1 MSELAASAAPE
12 TTDLAATRVANA
24 AATAAAAFAAPTVP
38 SPAPAL
44 DADLLR
50 RAYGLMHTAAAMA
63 SLYEEEKATAARY
76 VHATARGHEAVQ
88 LAAAFLLKETDYA
101 APYYRDDALL
111 LGLGLRPYELM
122 LQLLAKADDPFSGGR
137 TYYAHPS
144 LRRAGIP
151 VMPHQS
157 SATGMQAIP
166 ATGIAQAIK
175 YFESVSKEQ
184 VAASNADFKAKHA
197 RLTANRSLSL
207 CSIGDGAMTEGEVA
221 EALQM
226 AVLHQLPIVYLVQD
240 NDWGISATGREMR
253 AMNAYEFAAGFPG
266 LRRMQVDGADFGSS
280 YQGLSEA
287 FAHVRARRGPVLV
300 HAKCPLLG
308 HHTSGVRR
316 EWYRN
321 DLAAHQEQDPLPRL
335 HQQLLAGGFPEAE
348 LNTLATAAQ
357 ATVRAD
363 WQLALAA
370 PNPDPATFADH
381 EFAPPAVTEEAGE
394 RAPAGAEKALMVD
407 AALHAV
413 DDILREFPEALFYG
427 QDVGGELGGVFREA
441 ALLAKKYGEA
451 RVFNTPIQEAY
462 IVGSTAGMAAVGAR
476 PIVEIQFA
484 DYIWP
489 ALNQLVEELSK
500 SCYLTMGKF
509 PIPAL
514 IRVPIGAY
522 GGGGPYHSGSIE
534 STLLT
539 IRGIKVVYPSNA
551 ADMKGLMRAAFL
563 DPNPVIMLEH
573 KGLYWS
579 KVPGTEDA
587 KTLEPAAGYVIP
599 LGQAAVAQ
607 AADPEKL
614 RQGDTAVVVTYG
626 MGVHWAKAASREYPG
641 QIEILD
647 LRTLNPLDF
656 DAVTAATRRH
666 GKVLVLTEEP
676 LMNSFAESLAGRI
689 QRHCFTA
696 LDAPVFT
703 LGAANLP
710 AIALNVELEKQ
721 MLPSAAKVAAALGE
735 LLGY

>member
-1 MSELAASAAPE
+1 MPA
-12 TTDLAATRVANA
+12 D
-24 AATAAAAFAAPTVP
+24 TAAFTSEAPAAFSTDIQLP
-38 SPAPAL
+38 
-44 DADLLR
+44 LLR
-50 RAYGLMHTAAAMA
+50 RAYGLMHTAAEMA
-63 SLYEEEKATAARY
+63 ALYEEQKATASRY

-88 LAAAFLLKETDYA
+88 LAAAFLLTETDYA
-101 APYYRDDALL
+101 APYYRDDAML

-137 TYYAHPS
+137 TYYGHPS
-144 LRRAGIP
+144 LRRAGVP
-151 VMPHQS
+151 VIPHQS

-166 ATGIAQAIK
+166 ATGVAHAIK
-175 YFESVSKEQ
+175 YLESVNSEQ
-184 VAASNADFKAKHA
+184 LQGS
-197 RLTANRSLSL
+197 RSLSL
-207 CSIGDGAMTEGEVA
+207 CSIGDGAMTEGEVS

-226 AVLHQLPIVYLVQD
+226 AILHQLPIVYLVQD

-253 AMNAYEFAAGFPG
+253 AMDAFEFAAGFPG
-266 LRRMQVDGADFGSS
+266 LHRLRVDGADFESS
-280 YQGLSEA
+280 YAGLAEA
-287 FAHVRARRGPVLV
+287 FAYVRARKGPVLV

-316 EWYRN
+316 EWYRGDN
-321 DLAAHQEQDPLPRL
+321 LSSHQQLDPLPRL
-335 HQQLLAGGFPEAE
+335 HQRLLELGVLAEELDALAAEAR
-348 LNTLATAAQ
+348 
-357 ATVRAD
+357 ATVLAD
-363 WQLALAA
+363 WQAALAA
-370 PNPDPATFADH
+370 PNPDTATFAQH
-381 EFAPPAVTEEAGE
+381 EFAPAAVTEEAGE
-394 RAPAGAEKALMVD
+394 RSPAGAEKALMVD

-413 DDILREFPEALFYG
+413 DDILQEFPEALFYG

-441 ALLAKKYGEA
+441 ALLAKKYGDS

-462 IVGSTAGMAAVGAR
+462 IVGSTAGMSAVGAK

-509 PIPAL
+509 PIQSL

-563 DPNPVIMLEH
+563 DPNPVVMLEH

-579 KVPGTEDA
+579 KVPGTEEA
-587 KTLEPAAGYVIP
+587 KTVEPAAGYVIP
-599 LGQAAVAQ
+599 LGKAAIAQ
-607 AADPEKL
+607 AADPEQL
-614 RQGDTAVVVTYG
+614 RRGNTCLVVTYG
-626 MGVHWAKAASREYPG
+626 MGVHWARAASKEFAG
-641 QIEILD
+641 QVEILD

-656 DAVTAATRRH
+656 DAVTEATRRH

-676 LMNSFAESLAGRI
+676 LLNSFAESLAGRI
-689 QRHCFTA
+689 QRHCFEA

-721 MLPSAAKVAAALGE
+721 MLPSAAKVAAALEE
-735 LLGY
+735 LLSY